1 MKEVFGIDVSHH
13 NGKIDWKEVSKNDK
27 KFAIM
32 KAQYE
37 ANSHNIDEFFEYNYE
52 EAGKYGIARGVY
64 IYIARASVADP
75 VKDAMAL
82 LDKLKARPLEYGIWL
97 DLEDKNIEHLS
108 KDAFTK
114 LIYIYASLFRSAGYY
129 VGIYCNK
136 DWYSRVLDSYTLS
149 TDFDFWIARYPR
161 DDKGIYNEYSSLKPS
176 KYAVAWQ
183 YSSRGNVPGIKTRCD
198 LNVDFD
204 GVVNLMAKDGTSRKT
219 DREIARE
226 VIDGKWGGKTTKP
239 TRKELL
245 EAAGYDY
252 NAIQRI
258 VNLIC
263 K

>member
-13 NGKIDWKEVSKNDK
+13 NGKIDWKEVSKNNI

-64 IYIARASVADP
+64 VYIARASAADP

-97 DLEDKNIEHLS
+97 DLEDKSIEHLS
-108 KDAFTK
+108 KDALTK
-114 LIYIYASLFRSAGYY
+114 LIYTYASLFRSAGYY
-129 VGIYCNK
+129 VGIYCNR
-136 DWYSRVLDSYTLS
+136 DWYTRVLDSYTLS
-149 TDFDFWIARYPR
+149 TDFDFWIARYPK
-161 DDKGIYNEYSSLKPS
+161 DDKGVYNEYSSLKPS

-183 YSSRGNVPGIKTRCD
+183 YSSRGHVPGVKTRCD